1 MHYTVS
7 LLTRTLLLA
16 VVFQVTTSQAQQ
28 KFSKRQI
35 EKIKTETLNQV
46 QAQHKNT
53 QVMIDKV
60 FSFAEL
66 GFQEFETSA
75 YLTKILEEAGF
86 EIKTGLSGIPTSWM
100 ATWSSGEGPVI
111 ALGSD
116 VDCIPKASQY
126 PGVAYHKPMV
136 EGAPGHGEG
145 HNSGVPVII
154 TAALTLQEQMK
165 KNKLGGTLVIWPGI
179 AEEQLGSKA
188 WYVRDGY
195 FDKIDMCIF
204 THVSSNLAVS
214 YGQARGTGLISV
226 EYTFE
231 GESAHSAG
239 APWRGR
245 SALDAAEL
253 MNVAW
258 NYKREHLHP
267 LKRSHSIFT
276 DAGDQPNVVPS
287 KASIWY
293 YFRDITYEGI
303 MEMYDDANHIA
314 EGAALMTKTKVSS
327 RVLGS
332 AWPRH
337 FNKVIAEKMYENI
350 QNVGLPEWSEA
361 DQQLAKAVQEEVNSN
376 NQKGLASELTE
387 LGKPQKNPV
396 SGGSDDIGDISWT
409 IPTVTLRFPS
419 NIPGLQ
425 GHHWSNAIAM
435 ATPIAHKGATA
446 GAKVVAATVIDFLTQ
461 PQLLADAKAYFDNVQ
476 SKETQ
481 YRPMI
486 TENDPPPIYLNKDI
500 MKRFLGLFLVFFS
513 TLVFAQKSVSK
524 SDSLAITKTL
534 FKQQEDWNRGD
545 IDAFM
550 EGYIKTDQLVFSGA
564 SGPIYGWEATR
575 DRYKKSYHNR
585 VLMGKLKFDVLG
597 MMQLSPNVVQLQG
610 AFYLTREIED
620 SSGYFTLTWLKQ
632 DGSWLV
638 ISDHTSS

>member
-1 MHYTVS
+1 MRIRTS
-7 LLTRTLLLA
+7 LLALLYILLA
-16 VVFQVTTSQAQQ
+16 TPATAQQ

-35 EKIKTETLNQV
+35 QKIKTETLNQV
-46 QAQHKNT
+46 QERHKMT
-53 QVMIDKV
+53 QVMIDKI

-66 GFQEFETSA
+66 GFQEYESSA
-75 YLTKILEEAGF
+75 YLTAVLEQAGF
-86 EIKTGLSGIPTSWM
+86 TIEKGISGIPTAWM
-100 ATWSSGEGPVI
+100 ARWSYGTGPVI

-145 HNSGVPVII
+145 HNSGIPVII

-165 KNKLGGTLVIWPGI
+165 KNNLGGTLVVWPGI
-179 AEEQLGSKA
+179 AEELVASKA

-204 THVSSNLAVS
+204 THVSSNLSVS

-226 EYTFE
+226 EYSFD
-231 GESAHSAG
+231 GEAAHSAG
-239 APWRGR
+239 SPWRGR

-253 MNVAW
+253 MNVGW

-293 YFRDITYEGI
+293 YFRDVTYDGI
-303 MEMYDDANHIA
+303 MKMYNDGNNIA
-314 EGAALMTKTKVSS
+314 AGAAMMTDTKVTS
-327 RVLGS
+327 RVLGT

-337 FNKVIAEKMYENI
+337 FNKVIAETMFENI
-350 QNVGLPEWSEA
+350 QTVGLPNWSEA
-361 DQQLAKAVQEEVNSN
+361 DQQLAKAVQQEVESN
-376 NQKGLASELTE
+376 NQEGLSTTLSE
-387 LGKPQKNPV
+387 LGKPQQNAV

-446 GAKVVAATVIDFLTQ
+446 GAKVVATTVIDFLTK
-461 PQLLADAKAYFDNVQ
+461 PQLLDQAKEYFLNVQ

-481 YRPMI
+481 YKPMI
-486 TENDPPPIYLNKDI
+486 TEKDPPPIYLNEEI
-500 MKRFLGLFLVFFS
+500 MKQYRPQLEKFYF
-513 TLVFAQKSVSK
+513 
-524 SDSLAITKTL
+524 DETKYDTYL
-534 FKQQEDWNRGD
+534 EQLN
-545 IDAFM
+545 
-550 EGYIKTDQLVFSGA
+550 IKYPT
-564 SGPIYGWEATR
+564 I
-575 DRYKKSYHNR
+575 K
-585 VLMGKLKFDVLG
+585 
-597 MMQLSPNVVQLQG
+597 
-610 AFYLTREIED
+610 
-620 SSGYFTLTWLKQ
+620 
-632 DGSWLV
+632 
-638 ISDHTSS
+638 